1 MAVLDL
7 RPENGSILDRLLR
20 LGFIYDHE
28 ETRTVEEG
36 EPDTDQVWMR
46 YEISARAEFSGE
58 AGPVTFTDTDT
69 RLSKTV
75 SVEELKTISS
85 VITWRSKNGAPGSVS
100 PNTPGDGDGWWI
112 ILLALLFGWG
122 RNGAFGGGYGSGN
135 GSCCAP
141 ATCAGLQAGF
151 NNQSVNTMLNG
162 INSGICSLGYDVASQ
177 INGVNTN
184 IMQNSYN
191 TANAITQAQFAQ
203 QQSAAALQAQL
214 ADCCCQNR
222 EAISGVNYNM
232 ATSTN
237 AVTTAISN
245 AARDI
250 TENQNT
256 NYRQL
261 HDELVAYRMED
272 KDNTIAELRSQVNAL
287 NLSASQSNQNA
298 YLVAQLKT
306 PAPVPAYTVPNP
318 NGYYGCQQNCYQSCG
333 C

>member
-1 MAVLDL
+1 M
-7 RPENGSILDRLLR
+7 PQYNGPTYGYNPYQTYLPQS
-20 LGFIYDHE
+20 
-28 ETRTVEEG
+28 
-36 EPDTDQVWMR
+36 PWQ
-46 YEISARAEFSGE
+46 
-58 AGPVTFTDTDT
+58 GPQ
-69 RLSKTV
+69 
-75 SVEELKTISS
+75 
-85 VITWRSKNGAPGSVS
+85 P
-100 PNTPGDGDGWWI
+100 
-112 ILLALLFGWG
+112 
-122 RNGAFGGGYGSGN
+122 Y
-135 GSCCAP
+135 
-141 ATCAGLQAGF
+141 
-151 NNQSVNTMLNG
+151 
-162 INSGICSLGYDVASQ
+162 
-177 INGVNTN
+177 
-184 IMQNSYN
+184 
-191 TANAITQAQFAQ
+191 TQPQT
-203 QQSAAALQAQL
+203 AQL

-237 AVTTAISN
+237 AVTTAICN

>member
-1 MAVLDL
+1 M
-7 RPENGSILDRLLR
+7 PMPQYNGPTYGYNPYQTYLPQSPWQGPQLYTQPQTAQLP
-20 LGFIYDHE
+20 
-28 ETRTVEEG
+28 VQ
-36 EPDTDQVWMR
+36 QVQ
-46 YEISARAEFSGE
+46 
-58 AGPVTFTDTDT
+58 T
-69 RLSKTV
+69 
-75 SVEELKTISS
+75 
-85 VITWRSKNGAPGSVS
+85 
-100 PNTPGDGDGWWI
+100 
-112 ILLALLFGWG
+112 
-122 RNGAFGGGYGSGN
+122 
-135 GSCCAP
+135 
-141 ATCAGLQAGF
+141 QA
-151 NNQSVNTMLNG
+151 NPNQSVNTMLNG

-250 TENQNT
+250 TENQNA

>member
-1 MAVLDL
+1 M
-7 RPENGSILDRLLR
+7 PMPQYNGPTYGYNPYQTYLPQSPWQGPQPYTQPQTAQLP
-20 LGFIYDHE
+20 
-28 ETRTVEEG
+28 VQ
-36 EPDTDQVWMR
+36 QVQ
-46 YEISARAEFSGE
+46 
-58 AGPVTFTDTDT
+58 T
-69 RLSKTV
+69 
-75 SVEELKTISS
+75 
-85 VITWRSKNGAPGSVS
+85 
-100 PNTPGDGDGWWI
+100 
-112 ILLALLFGWG
+112 
-122 RNGAFGGGYGSGN
+122 
-135 GSCCAP
+135 
-141 ATCAGLQAGF
+141 QANPPLVGHI
-151 NNQSVNTMLNG
+151 V
-162 INSGICSLGYDVASQ
+162 
-177 INGVNTN
+177 
-184 IMQNSYN
+184 

-237 AVTTAISN
+237 AVTTAICN

>member
-1 MAVLDL
+1 MPGPDD
-7 RPENGSILDRLLR
+7 ILQRML
-20 LGFIYDHE
+20 
-28 ETRTVEEG
+28 
-36 EPDTDQVWMR
+36 QQN
-46 YEISARAEFSGE
+46 
-58 AGPVTFTDTDT
+58 PVV
-69 RLSKTV
+69 R
-75 SVEELKTISS
+75 
-85 VITWRSKNGAPGSVS
+85 NNPNNAP
-100 PNTPGDGDGWWI
+100 
-112 ILLALLFGWG
+112 ILNALE
-122 RNGAFGGGYGSGN
+122 RRDAQSGN
-135 GSCCAP
+135 GGCCAP

-177 INGVNTN
+177 INGVNAN

-191 TANAITQAQFAQ
+191 PANAI
-203 QQSAAALQAQL
+203 
-214 ADCCCQNR
+214 
-222 EAISGVNYNM
+222 
-232 ATSTN
+232 
-237 AVTTAISN
+237 TTAISN

>member
-1 MAVLDL
+1 M
-7 RPENGSILDRLLR
+7 PMPQYN
-20 LGFIYDHE
+20 
-28 ETRTVEEG
+28 
-36 EPDTDQVWMR
+36 
-46 YEISARAEFSGE
+46 
-58 AGPVTFTDTDT
+58 GPVYSQGPTAVGPYNLQGYQPTF
-69 RLSKTV
+69 
-75 SVEELKTISS
+75 
-85 VITWRSKNGAPGSVS
+85 
-100 PNTPGDGDGWWI
+100 
-112 ILLALLFGWG
+112 
-122 RNGAFGGGYGSGN
+122 GYN
-135 GSCCAP
+135 P
-141 ATCAGLQAGF
+141 
-151 NNQSVNTMLNG
+151 
-162 INSGICSLGYDVASQ
+162 
-177 INGVNTN
+177 
-184 IMQNSYN
+184 
-191 TANAITQAQFAQ
+191 Q
-203 QQSAAALQAQL
+203 QTAAALQAQL

>member
-1 MAVLDL
+1 M
-7 RPENGSILDRLLR
+7 PMPQYNGP
-20 LGFIYDHE
+20 
-28 ETRTVEEG
+28 T
-36 EPDTDQVWMR
+36 
-46 YEISARAEFSGE
+46 
-58 AGPVTFTDTDT
+58 
-69 RLSKTV
+69 
-75 SVEELKTISS
+75 
-85 VITWRSKNGAPGSVS
+85 
-100 PNTPGDGDGWWI
+100 
-112 ILLALLFGWG
+112 
-122 RNGAFGGGYGSGN
+122 YGSGN
-135 GSCCAP
+135 GGCCAP

-237 AVTTAISN
+237 AVTTAICN